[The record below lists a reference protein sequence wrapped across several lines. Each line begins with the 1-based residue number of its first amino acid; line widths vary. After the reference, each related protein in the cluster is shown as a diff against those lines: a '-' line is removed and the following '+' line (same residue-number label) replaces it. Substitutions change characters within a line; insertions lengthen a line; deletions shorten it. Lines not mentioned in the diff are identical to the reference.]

1 MARLKPR
8 TEVILVRP
16 LTRGRRHKYGPIKVK
31 RGSVGRVERRHDRLF
46 REARYDVQFH
56 NRGRARIARS
66 LPASSLR
73 VRRHAT
79 RNAIVALLMIAAI
92 VYLSVKG

>member
-46 REARYDVQFH
+46 REARYDVQF
-56 NRGRARIARS
+56 RGRVRARTARS
-66 LPASSLR
+66 IPASSLR
-73 VRRHAT
+73 VRRRAA
-79 RNAIVALLMIAAI
+79 RNAIVAVLVIVAIA
-92 VYLSVKG
+92 YLSVRG